1 MRLPIALTAIAL
13 SVNVAMAEGE
23 STSEVDVTSMSY
35 GMGVLIKE
43 RLLVGFDDVDL
54 DALVEG
60 LRDASEG
67 KTLKVDAM
75 TAAQLMQ
82 AYQTNKQA
90 QAAETQAAEGKAY
103 LAQNAEKDGVKVT
116 DSGLQYEV
124 ITEGTGAQPAAT
136 DQVTVH
142 YKGTLING
150 DEFDS
155 SYSRGEPTS
164 FALNQVIP
172 GWTEGLQLMKEGAK
186 YRFTIPSDLAYGAN
200 GAGPMIGP
208 NETLIFEVELIKVGQ

>member
-43 RLLVGFDDVDL
+43 RLLTGFDDIDL

-60 LRDASEG
+60 LRDASDG
-67 KTLKVDAM
+67 KPLKVDAM

-82 AYQTNKQA
+82 TYQTNKQA
-90 QAAETQAAEGKAY
+90 EAAETQAAEGQAY
-103 LAQNAEKDGVKVT
+103 LAQNAEKDGIKVT

>member
-90 QAAETQAAEGKAY
+90 QAAETQAAEGQAY

-142 YKGTLING
+142 YKGTLISG

-208 NETLIFEVELIKVGQ
+208 NEILIFEVELIKVGQ